1 MSTRTGSAD
10 GVTESCDVCEH
21 DTTHSVS
28 IELRTESGKAENAE
42 FSREPYRV
50 TECKVCGAESSQRMN
65 NA

>member
-1 MSTRTGSAD
+1 MSTRTDAAD
-10 GVTESCDVCEH
+10 GVSEPCDICER

-50 TECKVCGAESSQRMN
+50 SECMICGGETALRMN

>member
-28 IELRTESGKAENAE
+28 IELRTESGKTENAE

-50 TECKVCGAESSQRMN
+50 SECMICGDETALRMN